1 MLGICLGMQLLYERS
16 SELGGADGLGVLAGE
31 VRPLDS
37 PGLKIPQIGWNA
49 VTWRRPSAISAG
61 LPQPCAFYHV
71 HSLSVVPGDEDT
83 IVGTAT
89 YGSEFASVVAHGTVY
104 GIQSAR
110 EVGPGRARPA
120 RRVRRPVPA
129 SSGAP
134 RRGSQRR
141 ARSLI
146 LFPAVDIRGGRAV
159 RLHLGHFDAETVY
172 AYSPLEAARGWVE
185 AGARHLH
192 VVDLDG
198 ARSGAPERL
207 DQLRA
212 MTDELAVPIQYGGGL
227 RSLEAVRDALG
238 AGAARVVLGT
248 AALRDERLLDAAL
261 AEAGAD
267 RIVVAVDA
275 RAGTVSVAGWTESS
289 EILPEEL
296 VARLEQR
303 GVTTFAYTNVDRDGT
318 LEGPDLDGMGRVAG
332 ATGAKVIASG
342 GVSSLGDLEALRAL
356 SLANLEGVIAGKA
369 LYERRFSV
377 GEALAVLDAT
387 DEPDQPGRG

>member
-1 MLGICLGMQLLYERS
+1 M
-16 SELGGADGLGVLAGE
+16 
-31 VRPLDS
+31 
-37 PGLKIPQIGWNA
+37 
-49 VTWRRPSAISAG
+49 
-61 LPQPCAFYHV
+61 
-71 HSLSVVPGDEDT
+71 
-83 IVGTAT
+83 
-89 YGSEFASVVAHGTVY
+89 
-104 GIQSAR
+104 
-110 EVGPGRARPA
+110 
-120 RRVRRPVPA
+120 
-129 SSGAP
+129 
-134 RRGSQRR
+134 
-141 ARSLI
+141 
-146 LFPAVDIRGGRAV
+146 
-159 RLHLGHFDAETVY
+159 
-172 AYSPLEAARGWVE
+172 
-185 AGARHLH
+185 
-192 VVDLDG
+192 
-198 ARSGAPERL
+198 
-207 DQLRA
+207 
-212 MTDELAVPIQYGGGL
+212 
-227 RSLEAVRDALG
+227 RDALG
-238 AGAARVVLGT
+238 AGATRVVLGT

-377 GEALAVLDAT
+377 GEALAVLDGT
-387 DEPDQPGRG
+387 DQPDQPGRG